1 MATILVVNYAPSD
14 AQNNSPIQERRASAA
29 RISALDGF
37 RWKYWIRGQDD
48 GTRGG
53 VYLFDTP
60 DQARVWGEE
69 VRKRLAEGGGIN
81 VTVRYFDVDPELS
94 ALTNAT
100 LPQPIPA

>member
-14 AQNNSPIQERRASAA
+14 AQSKTPIEERHASAA

-37 RWKYWIRGQDD
+37 RWKYWIKGED

-60 DQARVWGEE
+60 AHARAWGEQ
-69 VRKRLAEGGGIN
+69 VKVRLAAGGGTG
-81 VTVRYFDVDPELS
+81 VTVRYFEVDPELS
-94 ALTNAT
+94 ALTNGVLAE
-100 LPQPIPA
+100 PVPA